1 MSDHE
6 STTPFG
12 PGFVAASIVIA
23 AIVICGLIV
32 LVAGGSNTPAG
43 THLSNPAAP
52 AAGGGSEPV
61 GAPAA
66 TPDTTC
72 PAAPGSASGDN
83 RGSASDDRAGSGAA
97 SSGGG
102 GSAGCV
108 PSSRSARSG
117 CSLSGGDQGVPV
129 VAPAVDGWEV
139 SRRVVV
145 PRSTAFGPGVVDSD
159 GFRRCFA
166 HSPTGAVFAA
176 YNVLAAL
183 GDQTKATATARKL
196 MLPGPET
203 DELLRATAKET
214 SSTNT
219 AQTQLAGYRVLAAN
233 RDQVTVTLAVPVET
247 QYMSLT
253 VTMVWHDH
261 DWRLQ
266 PPPSGAA
273 IGAPFAQVRNLADF
287 VKWSGL

>member
-1 MSDHE
+1 MSENE

-12 PGFVAASIVIA
+12 AGFVAACIVIA
-23 AIVICGLIV
+23 AVITCGLV
-32 LVAGGSNTPAG
+32 VLFAGTADSPKTSLVAT
-43 THLSNPAAP
+43 
-52 AAGGGSEPV
+52 
-61 GAPAA
+61 APAA
-66 TPDTTC
+66 TPDPTT
-72 PAAPGSASGDN
+72 
-83 RGSASDDRAGSGAA
+83 
-97 SSGGG
+97 
-102 GSAGCV
+102 
-108 PSSRSARSG
+108 SRST
-117 CSLSGGDQGVPV
+117 CSLPAGDQGVPA

-196 MLPGPET
+196 MLPGPDT
-203 DELLRATAKET
+203 DELLRTTAKET
-214 SSTNT
+214 SATTSEP
-219 AQTQLAGYRVLAAN
+219 TQLAGYRVLAAS
-233 RDQVTVTLAVPVET
+233 RDQVTVTVAVPVET

>member
-1 MSDHE
+1 MSDDE

-12 PGFVAASIVIA
+12 PGFVAACIVIA
-23 AIVICGLIV
+23 AVITCGLVV
-32 LVAGGSNTPAG
+32 LVAGGGSAT
-43 THLSNPAAP
+43 TDLSNPAA
-52 AAGGGSEPV
+52 AANGEGRRSDARGSAGVPV
-61 GAPAA
+61 HPPA

-72 PAAPGSASGDN
+72 PAAGNQTASGN
-83 RGSASDDRAGSGAA
+83 QTIPA
-97 SSGGG
+97 
-102 GSAGCV
+102 
-108 PSSRSARSG
+108 
-117 CSLSGGDQGVPV
+117 

-145 PRSTAFGPGVVDSD
+145 PRSTAFGPRVVDSD

-166 HSPTGAVFAA
+166 YSPTGAVFAA

-183 GDQTKATATARKL
+183 GDQTKVTATARKL
-196 MLPGPET
+196 LLPGPDT
-203 DELLRATAKET
+203 DELLRTAAKET
-214 SSTNT
+214 SSTSSEP
-219 AQTQLAGYRVLAAN
+219 TQLAGYRVLAAS

-266 PPPSGAA
+266 PPSPGAA
-273 IGAPFAQVRNLADF
+273 IGAPFAQLRNLADF

>member
-1 MSDHE
+1 MSENE

-12 PGFVAASIVIA
+12 PGFVAACIVIA
-23 AIVICGLIV
+23 AVLTCGLIV
-32 LVAGGSNTPAG
+32 LLADGTADSPGGA
-43 THLSNPAAP
+43 HLSNPGAAVVSEGGESRAVP
-52 AAGGGSEPV
+52 A
-61 GAPAA
+61 
-66 TPDTTC
+66 TTC
-72 PAAPGSASGDN
+72 P
-83 RGSASDDRAGSGAA
+83 
-97 SSGGG
+97 GGRG

-108 PSSRSARSG
+108 PSSRSVRSG

-219 AQTQLAGYRVLAAN
+219 APTQLAGYRVLAAN